1 LRGEA
6 ENAGDSNKNEG
17 VEGKHMRALGHAM
30 RMYRE
35 KAGFVLVFSIPFII
49 AMVIPF
55 LVSGPTFISLG
66 GVFLR
71 TGSIPEIAPL
81 EAAVMLAAYLV
92 SMFLIAESI
101 VGITLLVK
109 VKRTLANPTA
119 EVLGAMRK
127 CGLTVFLAYTL
138 AAVLILIAQLL
149 TFELEFR
156 GIVLPLVTMLVSFGA
171 FFVPQ
176 AMVIDGMRLG
186 RAIDASFSMVKA
198 KFADVLLWMLLGAI
212 MLTVSELLFF
222 LLPHPFGSYLVL
234 LVNSLFV
241 IPFLVIYQAQI
252 YMKKYALAH

>member
-1 LRGEA
+1 
-6 ENAGDSNKNEG
+6 
-17 VEGKHMRALGHAM
+17 MRALGHAV
-30 RMYRE
+30 RLYKE
-35 KAGFVLVFSIPFII
+35 KAGFVLVFSVPFII
-49 AMVIPF
+49 ALIIPL
-55 LVSGPTFISLG
+55 LVSGPTFLSLG

-81 EAAVMLAAYLV
+81 EAAAMLFAYLF
-92 SMFLIAESI
+92 SMFLIAEGI

-109 VKRTLANPTA
+109 TKRTLTNPTS
-119 EVLGAMRK
+119 EVLGAMGK
-127 CGLTVFLAYTL
+127 CGLTVFLAYTF
-138 AAVLILIAQLL
+138 AAVLILLAQLL

-156 GIVLPLVTMLVSFGA
+156 GIVLPLITLLVSFGI

-186 RAIDASFSMVKA
+186 RAIEESYSIVKG
-198 KFADVLLWMLLGAI
+198 KFADVLLWMLVGTL

-234 LVNSLFV
+234 VVNSLFV

>member
-1 LRGEA
+1 
-6 ENAGDSNKNEG
+6 
-17 VEGKHMRALGHAM
+17 MRALGYAM
-30 RMYRE
+30 KLYKE

-49 AMVIPF
+49 AMIIPS
-55 LVSGPTFISLG
+55 LVSGPTFLSLG

-71 TGSIPEIAPL
+71 TGSIPEIAPI
-81 EAAVMLAAYLV
+81 EAAAMLLAYLV

-109 VKRTLANPTA
+109 SKRTLTHPTS
-119 EVLGAMRK
+119 EVVGALQK
-127 CGLTVFLAYTL
+127 CGLSVFLAYTL
-138 AAVLILIAQLL
+138 AAILILLAQLL
-149 TFELEFR
+149 TFELEVR
-156 GIVLPLVTMLVSFGA
+156 SILLPIVTLIVSLGV

-186 RAIDASFSMVKA
+186 RAVDASFSMVKQ
-198 KFADVLLWMLLGAI
+198 KFADVLLWMLVGTL

-241 IPFLVIYQAQI
+241 IPFLVIYQAQM